1 MQLQEQFSAAWPAT
15 AAPPTPRA
23 DAVCREV
30 ADSPCDDAPAECQG
44 SPAVLHPTIES
55 LAAHS
60 ETPASEGAAKSK
72 LEMSPLP
79 KLPGMSPQMLHA
91 ALLLPERPT
100 SLQVGG
106 HDTGSASEAACKRSP
121 VAEVLMQ
128 AACPACGNVYLPDA
142 LFCRKCGQERTVFK
156 LEEPGPTAWPVPPA
170 EDLAEEAC
178 RAEAGRQAPP
188 DGAGVELPGDRQW
201 PAEPSEPIQVDL
213 V

>member
-1 MQLQEQFSAAWPAT
+1 
-15 AAPPTPRA
+15 
-23 DAVCREV
+23 
-30 ADSPCDDAPAECQG
+30 
-44 SPAVLHPTIES
+44 
-55 LAAHS
+55 
-60 ETPASEGAAKSK
+60 
-72 LEMSPLP
+72 
-79 KLPGMSPQMLHA
+79 MLHA

-121 VAEVLMQ
+121 VAELLMQ

-156 LEEPGPTAWPVPPA
+156 LEEPGLTAWPVPPA